1 VASRGAAGD
10 RRRAPAATGH
20 DHGAARGN
28 AGTAAQAAALARDGV
43 LLDARAAPRYRERDR
58 AGGPA
63 RWPHTR
69 GNQRAISRADR
80 SDRHTTAAGSVLAMS
95 ASRAVVVWDEALLS
109 YDLGS
114 WHPLNPV
121 RLDLTIRLA
130 RSLGV
135 LDGVQP
141 LAPVPATD
149 EELHT
154 VHSDDYVAAV
164 KHASRGYVGHGL
176 GTPDNPVFRRM
187 HEASALVAGGSLR
200 AADEILTGRAARA
213 VNIAGGLHHAMR
225 DHASGFCVYNDCAL
239 AIRRLLDG
247 GVSRVA
253 YVDIDVHHGDGVQ
266 EAFVDDPRVLTIS
279 LHQHPATLFPGTGNS
294 TDIGAPGAEG
304 CAVNVPLP
312 PGTDDGSWLRAFY
325 AVVPALLRAFQPE
338 VLVTQHGA
346 DTHVEDP
353 LANLAL
359 SVDGQRAAHR
369 ALAELADSTAGGR
382 WLALGGGGYSL
393 FRVVPRSWTH
403 LLAVLLNRE
412 VDPNTAVPA
421 DWTAYATTVA
431 HGTQLPISMT
441 DGAVP
446 RWTPWDPTGETE
458 VDRAIQQ
465 TRRAVY
471 PLHGLAPD
479 DPEV

>member
-1 VASRGAAGD
+1 
-10 RRRAPAATGH
+10 
-20 DHGAARGN
+20 
-28 AGTAAQAAALARDGV
+28 
-43 LLDARAAPRYRERDR
+43 
-58 AGGPA
+58 
-63 RWPHTR
+63 
-69 GNQRAISRADR
+69 
-80 SDRHTTAAGSVLAMS
+80 MS
-95 ASRAVVVWDEALLS
+95 ASRAVVVWDDALLG

-149 EELHT
+149 DELHT

-164 KHASRGYVGHGL
+164 KQASRGYVGHGL
-176 GTPDNPVFRRM
+176 GTPDNPVFHRM
-187 HEASALVAGGSLR
+187 HEASALVAGGSLM
-200 AADEILTGRAARA
+200 AAEEILAGRTARA

-266 EAFVDDPRVLTIS
+266 EAFADDRRVLTIS

-304 CAVNVPLP
+304 SAVNVPLP
-312 PGTDDGSWLRAFY
+312 PGTGDDSWLRAFH

-369 ALAELADSTAGGR
+369 ALANLADTTAGGR

-393 FRVVPRSWTH
+393 FRVVPRSWAH
-403 LLAVLLNRE
+403 LLGVLLDRE
-412 VDPNTAVPA
+412 VEPNAAVPA
-421 DWTAYATTVA
+421 DWTAYAATVA
-431 HGTQLPISMT
+431 RGTELPTSMT

-446 RWTPWDPTGETE
+446 RWTPWDRTGETE
-458 VDRAIQQ
+458 VDRAIQE

-471 PLHGLAPD
+471 PLHDLDPD

>member
-1 VASRGAAGD
+1 M
-10 RRRAPAATGH
+10 
-20 DHGAARGN
+20 N
-28 AGTAAQAAALARDGV
+28 
-43 LLDARAAPRYRERDR
+43 
-58 AGGPA
+58 
-63 RWPHTR
+63 
-69 GNQRAISRADR
+69 
-80 SDRHTTAAGSVLAMS
+80 
-95 ASRAVVVWDEALLS
+95 ASRAVVIWDEALLG

-141 LAPVPATD
+141 LAPTPATD
-149 EELHT
+149 DELHT
-154 VHSDDYVAAV
+154 VHSDAYVAAV
-164 KHASRGYVGHGL
+164 KQASRGYVGHGL
-176 GTPDNPVFRRM
+176 GTPDNPVFYRM
-187 HEASALVAGGSLR
+187 HEASALVAGGSLM
-200 AADEILTGRAARA
+200 AAEEILAGRAARA

-266 EAFVDDPRVLTIS
+266 EAFADDRRVLTIS
-279 LHQHPATLFPGTGNS
+279 LHQHPATLCPGTGNS
-294 TDIGAPGAEG
+294 TDIGASGAEG
-304 CAVNVPLP
+304 SAVNVPLP
-312 PGTDDGSWLRAFY
+312 PGTGDDSWLRAFH

-369 ALAELADSTAGGR
+369 ALADLADTTAGGR

-403 LLAVLLNRE
+403 LLGVLLDRE
-412 VDPNTAVPA
+412 VEPNAAVPA
-421 DWTAYATTVA
+421 DWTAYAATVA
-431 HGTQLPISMT
+431 RGTELPTSMT

-446 RWTPWDPTGETE
+446 RWTPWDRTADTE
-458 VDRAIQQ
+458 VDRAIRE

-471 PLHGLAPD
+471 PLHDLDPD

>member
-1 VASRGAAGD
+1 
-10 RRRAPAATGH
+10 
-20 DHGAARGN
+20 
-28 AGTAAQAAALARDGV
+28 
-43 LLDARAAPRYRERDR
+43 
-58 AGGPA
+58 
-63 RWPHTR
+63 
-69 GNQRAISRADR
+69 
-80 SDRHTTAAGSVLAMS
+80 MS
-95 ASRAVVVWDEALLS
+95 ASRAVVVWDEALLG

-121 RLDLTIRLA
+121 RLDLTVRLA

-149 EELHT
+149 DQLRT

-176 GTPDNPVFRRM
+176 GTPDNPVFHHM
-187 HEASALVAGGSLR
+187 HEASALVAGGSLM
-200 AADEILTGRAARA
+200 AAEEVLTGRAARA

-266 EAFVDDPRVLTIS
+266 EAFADDPRVLTIS

-294 TDIGAPGAEG
+294 SDIGAPGAEG
-304 CAVNVPLP
+304 SAVNVPLP
-312 PGTDDGSWLRAFY
+312 PGTDDDSWLRAFH

-369 ALAELADSTAGGR
+369 ALADLADSTAGGR

-403 LLAVLLNRE
+403 LLGVVLDRE
-412 VDPNTAVPA
+412 VDPNAALPA
-421 DWTAYATTVA
+421 DWTAYAATVA
-431 HGTQLPISMT
+431 CGTQLPTSMT
-441 DGAVP
+441 DGAAP
-446 RWTPWDPTGETE
+446 RWTPWDGTGETE
-458 VDRAIQQ
+458 LDRAIQQ

-479 DPEV
+479 DPGV

>member
-1 VASRGAAGD
+1 
-10 RRRAPAATGH
+10 
-20 DHGAARGN
+20 
-28 AGTAAQAAALARDGV
+28 
-43 LLDARAAPRYRERDR
+43 
-58 AGGPA
+58 
-63 RWPHTR
+63 
-69 GNQRAISRADR
+69 
-80 SDRHTTAAGSVLAMS
+80 
-95 ASRAVVVWDEALLS
+95 
-109 YDLGS
+109 
-114 WHPLNPV
+114 
-121 RLDLTIRLA
+121 
-130 RSLGV
+130 
-135 LDGVQP
+135 
-141 LAPVPATD
+141 VPATD

-154 VHSDDYVAAV
+154 EHSDDYVAAV

-266 EAFVDDPRVLTIS
+266 EAFADDPRVLTIS

>member
-1 VASRGAAGD
+1 
-10 RRRAPAATGH
+10 
-20 DHGAARGN
+20 
-28 AGTAAQAAALARDGV
+28 
-43 LLDARAAPRYRERDR
+43 
-58 AGGPA
+58 
-63 RWPHTR
+63 
-69 GNQRAISRADR
+69 
-80 SDRHTTAAGSVLAMS
+80 MS
-95 ASRAVVVWDEALLS
+95 TSRAVVVWDEALLG

-149 EELHT
+149 AELHT

-164 KHASRGYVGHGL
+164 KRASRGYVGHGL
-176 GTPDNPVFRRM
+176 GTPDNPVFHRM
-187 HEASALVAGGSLR
+187 HEASALVAGGSLM
-200 AADEILTGRAARA
+200 AAEEILTGRAARA

-266 EAFVDDPRVLTIS
+266 EAFADDPRVLTIS
-279 LHQHPATLFPGTGNS
+279 LHQHPATLFPGTGDS

-312 PGTDDGSWLRAFY
+312 PGTGDDSWLRAFH

-369 ALAELADSTAGGR
+369 ALAELADTTAGGR

-403 LLAVLLNRE
+403 LLGVLLNRE
-412 VDPNTAVPA
+412 VDPNTTVPA
-421 DWTAYATTVA
+421 DWTAYAATVA

-446 RWTPWDPTGETE
+446 RWTPWDRTGETE

-471 PLHGLAPD
+471 PLHGLDPD